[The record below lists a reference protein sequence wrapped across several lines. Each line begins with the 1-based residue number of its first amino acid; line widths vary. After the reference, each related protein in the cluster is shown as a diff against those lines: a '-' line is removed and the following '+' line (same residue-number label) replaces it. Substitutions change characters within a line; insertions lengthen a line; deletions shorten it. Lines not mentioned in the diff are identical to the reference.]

1 MYLKRIEING
11 FKSFASR
18 TELDFLPGVTAVVG
32 PNGSGKSNISDAVRW
47 VLGEQSAKS
56 LRGAKMEDVIF
67 AGSISEHRKQFA
79 EVTLVLDN
87 ESGTVALPYQEI
99 NVTRRVTRNGDSDY
113 FLNKKPCRLKDVLDL
128 FMDTGL
134 SRDAFAIIG
143 QGRVEQ
149 VISGKPE
156 ERRSVIEEAAGVLK
170 YRNRK
175 KQAERKLTDTETN
188 LSRVDDILYELGGRI
203 EPLREQASLA
213 KEFLVARERY
223 DFLER
228 GIIATEIEQY
238 MTQLTDVSTEIE
250 SCQAQLLAEQERLQE
265 TIATRETQETSLEEK
280 RRLET
285 EMQDRLRLVST
296 KLVEIE
302 GALNL
307 AKEREKHGAEMKA
320 RLEQEVTVAEQRVA
334 QIEQEEQTVL
344 KQQQETQQLYL
355 QTVAKR
361 EQADAALSYSDRD
374 FEKEA
379 EQLRSEAFEVA
390 SQLAATTNA
399 YHRAQQDLLHA
410 EEQQRSFSEN
420 VGSKQ
425 TDRSTYEAE
434 TIRLAE
440 QVEELRNRLETLR
453 QEEKTQQ
460 DQHRQ
465 QQETLRQMEQSII
478 DLHRRRD
485 KTEDRIEFLESVKA
499 DYSGYFG
506 AVKTVLKQ
514 RDRIAGIH
522 GAVAELITVPARFE
536 AAIETALGGA
546 MQNVVVDTDVTGRKL
561 IQELRR
567 LNAGRATFMPLSSIQ
582 RRELSA
588 SVQQSVSGMPGYLGV
603 ASQLVTTREDFTKLK
618 DNLLG
623 TTLVVESL
631 EQANAIARSTG
642 HRYRIVTL
650 EGDVVNVGGSMTGGS
665 RKKGTPLFSQSRE
678 LEELQTGLKQ
688 GQAVIREQERRRDEM
703 KTAMQQLVGSLES
716 NTRDIQLVQAQ
727 LESVREAYTDAK
739 RSLAV
744 TASELSVHD
753 GQLTRLAEQAAEA
766 KSIIAASEQ
775 DMERLTNRQAELRQ
789 AIDQLKEAQSR
800 GAVAVEELKQQ
811 QAEALLEERTVSMTH
826 DQIDREVTRLRETL
840 SHAKLERSHK
850 RRDLKHVLEG
860 FDEAKIDALHTE
872 KTQMQQEQTSV
883 ERELTLVTAEIQQ
896 AAENLRL
903 LRIQEAKLAEAR
915 QGTTQRLD
923 QARLTQGRLSTRLET
938 RHETLEEMG
947 LVAELIQPLTISFEE
962 AKEELH
968 LLKRQLEEIGIV
980 NLGAIEEFAEVDQR
994 FTFLST
1000 QRDDLVSAKTDLY
1013 AVIEEMDREVI
1024 RLFKQTYTAVRE
1036 HFRETFRELFGGGE
1050 ADLIL
1055 VDPTDLLTSGIDIV
1069 AKPPGKK
1076 LQNLSLLSG
1085 GERALTA
1092 IALLFAILK
1101 TRPVP
1106 FCVLDEVEAA
1116 LDEANV
1122 ARFGEFVHQ
1131 LARETQFIIITHR
1144 KGTMESADVLYG
1156 VTMQQNGISE
1166 VLSVKLEEAR
1176 RTLSEEVEPKGIKK

>member
-56 LRGAKMEDVIF
+56 LRGGKMEDVIF
-67 AGSISEHRKQFA
+67 AGSITEHRKQFA

-99 NVTRRVTRNGDSDY
+99 NVTRRVSRNGDSDY

-156 ERRSVIEEAAGVLK
+156 ERRAVIEEAAGVLK

-188 LSRVDDILYELGGRI
+188 LSRVDDILFELGGRI

-228 GIIATEIEQY
+228 GIIATEIQQY
-238 MTQLTDVSTEIE
+238 KTQLADVSTEIE
-250 SCQAQLLAEQERLQE
+250 SCQTQLLTEQDRLQD
-265 TIATRETQETSLEEK
+265 TIATRETQETSLEQT

-285 EMQDRLRLVST
+285 EMQDRLRLVSN

-320 RLEQEVTVAEQRVA
+320 RLEQEVAVAEQRVA

-344 KQQQETQQLYL
+344 RQQQQTQQLYL
-355 QTVAKR
+355 DTVAQR

-390 SQLAATTNA
+390 SRLAAATNA
-399 YHRAQQDLLHA
+399 YHRAKQDLLHA
-410 EEQQRSFSEN
+410 EEQQISFSKN

-434 TIRLAE
+434 TIRLE
-440 QVEELRNRLETLR
+440 QQVEELRNRLETLR
-453 QEEKTQQ
+453 QEEHAQQ
-460 DQHRQ
+460 DRHRQ
-465 QQETLRQMEQSII
+465 QQETFRQMEQSII

-582 RRELSA
+582 RRELST
-588 SVQQSVSGMPGYLGV
+588 SVQESLSGMSGYLGV
-603 ASQLVTTREDFTKLK
+603 ASNLVTTREHFTKLK

-631 EQANAIARSTG
+631 EQANAIALSTG

-703 KTAMQQLVGSLES
+703 RTAITQLAGLLEE
-716 NTRDIQLVQAQ
+716 NIRNIQLVQAQ
-727 LESVREAYTDAK
+727 LESVREAWTDAK

-753 GQLTRLAEQAAEA
+753 GQLNRLAEQATEA
-766 KSIIAASEQ
+766 KTIIATSEQ
-775 DMERLTNRQAELRQ
+775 DMEQLTKRQGELRQ
-789 AIDQLKEAQSR
+789 ALDQLKEAQSR

-811 QAEALLEERTVSMTH
+811 QAEALLEERTISMTR

-860 FDEAKIDALHTE
+860 FDEAKIDALHVE
-872 KTQMQQEQTSV
+872 KMQMQQEQTSV
-883 ERELTLVTAEIQQ
+883 EHELTLVTKKIQQ
-896 AAENLRL
+896 AAEDLRL
-903 LRIQEAKLAEAR
+903 LRIQEAQLTEAR
-915 QGTTQRLD
+915 QRTTQRLD
-923 QARLTQGRLSTRLET
+923 QARLAQGRLSTRLET

-947 LVAELIQPLTISFEE
+947 LVADLIQPLTTSFEE

-980 NLGAIEEFAEVDQR
+980 NLGAIEEFTEVDQR

-1013 AVIEEMDREVI
+1013 AVIEEMDREVV

>member
-390 SQLAATTNA
+390 SRLAATTNA

-434 TIRLAE
+434 TIRLAQ

>member
-390 SQLAATTNA
+390 SRLAATTNA

-703 KTAMQQLVGSLES
+703 KTAMQQLVGSLET

-744 TASELSVHD
+744 TSSELSVHD

-766 KSIIAASEQ
+766 KSIIAASER

-915 QGTTQRLD
+915 QATTQRLD

-1131 LARETQFIIITHR
+1131 LARDTQFIIITHR

>member
-390 SQLAATTNA
+390 SRLAATTNA

-678 LEELQTGLKQ
+678 LEELQAGLKQ

-703 KTAMQQLVGSLES
+703 KTAMQQLVGSLET

-744 TASELSVHD
+744 TSSELSVHD

-766 KSIIAASEQ
+766 KSIIAASER

-883 ERELTLVTAEIQQ
+883 ERELTHVTAEIQQ

-915 QGTTQRLD
+915 QATTQRLD

>member
-56 LRGAKMEDVIF
+56 LRGGKMEDVIF
-67 AGSISEHRKQFA
+67 AGSITEHRKQFA

-99 NVTRRVTRNGDSDY
+99 NVTRRVSRNGDSDY

-156 ERRSVIEEAAGVLK
+156 ERRAVIEEAAGVLK

-188 LSRVDDILYELGGRI
+188 LSRVDDILFELGGRI

-228 GIIATEIEQY
+228 GIIATEIQQY
-238 MTQLTDVSTEIE
+238 KTQLADVSTEIE
-250 SCQAQLLAEQERLQE
+250 SCQTQLLTEQDRLQD
-265 TIATRETQETSLEEK
+265 TIATRETQETSLEQT

-285 EMQDRLRLVST
+285 EMQDRLRLVSN

-320 RLEQEVTVAEQRVA
+320 RLEQEVAVAEQRVA

-344 KQQQETQQLYL
+344 RQQQQTQQLYL
-355 QTVAKR
+355 DTVAQR

-390 SQLAATTNA
+390 SRLAAATNA
-399 YHRAQQDLLHA
+399 YHRAKQDLLHA
-410 EEQQRSFSEN
+410 EEQQISFSKN

-434 TIRLAE
+434 TIRLE
-440 QVEELRNRLETLR
+440 QQVEELRNRLETLR
-453 QEEKTQQ
+453 QEEHAQQ
-460 DQHRQ
+460 DRHRQ
-465 QQETLRQMEQSII
+465 QQETFRQMEQSII

-582 RRELSA
+582 RRELST
-588 SVQQSVSGMPGYLGV
+588 SVQESLSGMSGYLGV
-603 ASQLVTTREDFTKLK
+603 ASNLVTTREDFTKLK

-703 KTAMQQLVGSLES
+703 RTAITQLAGLLEE
-716 NTRDIQLVQAQ
+716 NIRNIQLVQAQ
-727 LESVREAYTDAK
+727 LESVREAWTDAK

-753 GQLTRLAEQAAEA
+753 GQLNRLAEQATEA
-766 KSIIAASEQ
+766 KTIIATSEQ
-775 DMERLTNRQAELRQ
+775 DMEQLTKRQGELRQ
-789 AIDQLKEAQSR
+789 ALDQLKEAQSR

-811 QAEALLEERTVSMTH
+811 QAEALLEERTISMTR

-860 FDEAKIDALHTE
+860 FDEAKIDALHVE
-872 KTQMQQEQTSV
+872 KMQMQQEQTSV
-883 ERELTLVTAEIQQ
+883 EHELTLVTKKIQQ
-896 AAENLRL
+896 AAEDLRL
-903 LRIQEAKLAEAR
+903 LRIQEAQLTEAR
-915 QGTTQRLD
+915 QRTTQRLD
-923 QARLTQGRLSTRLET
+923 QARLAQGRLSTRLET

-947 LVAELIQPLTISFEE
+947 LVADLIQPLTTSFEE

-1013 AVIEEMDREVI
+1013 AVIEEMDREVV

>member
-390 SQLAATTNA
+390 SRLAATTNA

-434 TIRLAE
+434 TIRLAQ

-678 LEELQTGLKQ
+678 LEELQAGLKQ

-703 KTAMQQLVGSLES
+703 KTAMQQLVGSLET

-744 TASELSVHD
+744 TSSELSVHD

-766 KSIIAASEQ
+766 KSIIAASER

-903 LRIQEAKLAEAR
+903 LRIQEAKLTEAR

>member
-56 LRGAKMEDVIF
+56 LRGGKMEDVIF
-67 AGSISEHRKQFA
+67 AGSITEHRKQFA

-99 NVTRRVTRNGDSDY
+99 NVTRRVSRNGDSDY

-156 ERRSVIEEAAGVLK
+156 ERRAVIEEAAGVLK

-188 LSRVDDILYELGGRI
+188 LSRVDDILFELGGRI

-228 GIIATEIEQY
+228 GIIVTEIQQY
-238 MTQLTDVSTEIE
+238 KTQLADVSTEIE
-250 SCQAQLLAEQERLQE
+250 SCQAQLLMEQDRLQD
-265 TIATRETQETSLEEK
+265 TIATRETQETSLEET

-285 EMQDRLRLVST
+285 EMQDRLRLVSN

-320 RLEQEVTVAEQRVA
+320 RLEREVAVAEQRVA
-334 QIEQEEQTVL
+334 QIEQEEQAVL
-344 KQQQETQQLYL
+344 KQQQQTQQLYL
-355 QTVAKR
+355 DTVAQR

-390 SQLAATTNA
+390 SRLAAATNA
-399 YHRAQQDLLHA
+399 YHRAKQDLLHA
-410 EEQQRSFSEN
+410 EEQQISFSEN

-434 TIRLAE
+434 TIRLGQQA
-440 QVEELRNRLETLR
+440 EELRNRLETLR
-453 QEEKTQQ
+453 QEEHAQQ

-567 LNAGRATFMPLSSIQ
+567 LNAGRATFMPLASIQ

-588 SVQQSVSGMPGYLGV
+588 SVQESLSGMSGYLGV
-603 ASQLVTTREDFTKLK
+603 ASNLVTTREDFTKLK
-618 DNLLG
+618 ENLLG

-631 EQANAIARSTG
+631 EQANTIARSTG

-688 GQAVIREQERRRDEM
+688 GQDVIREQERRRDEM
-703 KTAMQQLVGSLES
+703 RTANAQLAGSLEE
-716 NTRDIQLVQAQ
+716 NVRNIQLVQAQ
-727 LESVREAYTDAK
+727 LESVREAFTEAK

-753 GQLTRLAEQAAEA
+753 GQLNRLAEEATEA
-766 KSIIAASEQ
+766 KAIIATSEQ
-775 DMERLTNRQAELRQ
+775 DMEQLTKRQVKLRQ
-789 AIDQLKEAQSR
+789 ALDQLKEAQSR

-811 QAEALLEERTVSMTH
+811 QAEALLEERTVSMTR
-826 DQIDREVTRLRETL
+826 DQIDREVMRLRETL

-850 RRDLKHVLEG
+850 RRDLKHILEG
-860 FDEAKIDALHTE
+860 FDEAKIDALHVE
-872 KTQMQQEQTSV
+872 KMQMQQEQTSV
-883 ERELTLVTAEIQQ
+883 EHELTLVTKKIRQ
-896 AAENLRL
+896 AAEDLRL
-903 LRIQEAKLAEAR
+903 LRIQEAKLTEAR

-923 QARLTQGRLSTRLET
+923 QARLAQGRLSTRLET
-938 RHETLEEMG
+938 RHEILEDMG
-947 LVAELIQPLTISFEE
+947 LVADLIQPLTTSFEE

-980 NLGAIEEFAEVDQR
+980 NLGAIDEFAEVDQR
-994 FTFLST
+994 FTFLAT
-1000 QRDDLVSAKTDLY
+1000 QRDDLVNAKTDLY
-1013 AVIEEMDREVI
+1013 AVIEEMDREVV

>member
-390 SQLAATTNA
+390 SRLAATTNA

-603 ASQLVTTREDFTKLK
+603 ASQLVTTREDFMKLK

-678 LEELQTGLKQ
+678 LEELQAGLKQ

-703 KTAMQQLVGSLES
+703 KTAMQQLVGSLET

-744 TASELSVHD
+744 TSSELSVHD

-766 KSIIAASEQ
+766 KSIIAASER

-915 QGTTQRLD
+915 QATTQRLD

>member
-390 SQLAATTNA
+390 SRLAATTNA

-678 LEELQTGLKQ
+678 LEELQAGLKQ

-703 KTAMQQLVGSLES
+703 KTAMQQLVGSLET

-744 TASELSVHD
+744 TSSELSVHD